1 MKLCDQNKCTGCQAC
16 RVICPKQAIK
26 MIETKEGKIV
36 PSIDANICINCGL
49 CERTCPVLAEP
60 ELRLPIKTYA
70 AWTLNETDRKACASG
85 GIATG
90 LYRYI
95 LDNGGI
101 IYGCDYDENLKP
113 IIRRSDTDADLDKF
127 RRSKYVQ
134 SSTEDSFLDVR
145 KDLNNGKLVIY
156 VGSPCQI
163 DGLLHFLGK
172 AYDNLYTV
180 DIICHGVPPFKY
192 LQEYVNK
199 ISGGRKVSKV
209 GFRGEHNFC
218 LTLYDGKEM
227 IYNEGSWNDF
237 YFSTFLAGV
246 TYRDNCYQCRYARKE
261 RISDLTIG
269 DFWGLDKST
278 LKEKYNGRVS
288 VILAN
293 TNKGLELLNKTNS
306 FYLEERTLE
315 EATKENDQLNHPMQ
329 IHEDRKRFIKNLDK
343 GVYAALK
350 STKICKRIILKRVV
364 KKNILFKLLKGIKN
378 NAS

>member
-16 RVICPKQAIK
+16 RVICPKRAIT
-26 MIETKEGKIV
+26 MTETNEGKIV
-36 PSIDANICINCGL
+36 PVIDENKCVNCGL
-49 CERTCPVLAEP
+49 CEKTCPVLTEP
-60 ELRLPIKTYA
+60 GFKLPIKTFA
-70 AWTLNETDRKACASG
+70 AWTLNVDDKKACASG

-90 LYRYI
+90 LYRYV
-95 LDNGGI
+95 LDKDGV

-113 IIRRSDTDADLDKF
+113 VIRRSETEDDLDKF

-134 SSTEDSFLDVR
+134 SSTEDSYLDVR
-145 KDLNNGKLVIY
+145 KDLQEGRLVIY

-163 DGLLHFLGK
+163 DGLIHFLGK
-172 AYDNLYTV
+172 QYENLYTV

-192 LQEYVNK
+192 LQEYADKV
-199 ISGGRKVSKV
+199 SGGRKISKV

-218 LTLYDGKEM
+218 LTLYDGEELV
-227 IYNEGSWNDF
+227 YNEGSWDDF
-237 YFSTFLAGV
+237 YFTTFLEGV

-293 TNKGLELLNKTNS
+293 TKRGIEFLEKISSLHC
-306 FYLEERTLE
+306 EERTLE
-315 EATKENDQLNHPMQ
+315 EAIKENDQLNHPMP
-329 IHEDRKRFIKNLDK
+329 IPEDRKRFLANLDK
-343 GVYAALK
+343 GVYSALK
-350 STKICKRIILKRVV
+350 STKMCKRILFKKAIKGSAFYKIYKSV
-364 KKNILFKLLKGIKN
+364 KK
-378 NAS
+378 